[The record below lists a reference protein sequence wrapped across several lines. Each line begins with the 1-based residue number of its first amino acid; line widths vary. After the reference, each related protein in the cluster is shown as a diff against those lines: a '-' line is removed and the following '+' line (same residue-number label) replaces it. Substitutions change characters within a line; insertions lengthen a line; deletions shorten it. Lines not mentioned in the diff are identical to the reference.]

1 MRTLE
6 IVHLRLAA
14 QSSHALRDHIRES
27 IRGGPDAGDVRVYR
41 HATLASDLAVHLVR
55 RDAGQA
61 DRVSDTGTRL
71 ASLLRGYGMV
81 EHSVWVEEGYD
92 GLP

>member
-1 MRTLE
+1 MRILE
-6 IVHLRLAA
+6 IVHLRLAGE
-14 QSSHALRDHIRES
+14 SPRALRDLVRES
-27 IRGGPDAGDVRVYR
+27 IGGGPDAGDVRVYR
-41 HATLASDLAVHLVR
+41 HATLGTDLAVHLVR
-55 RDAGQA
+55 RDGGQT

-81 EHSVWVEEGYD
+81 EHAVWVEEGYD